1 MLTKQSVKKLFVSL
15 TQRAKK
21 VALEVAPQSD
31 ALHFIHQSDLYS
43 MHQSH
48 TKLLDGRIALI

>member
-1 MLTKQSVKKLFVSL
+1 MKSCGLVRCRLSATRIL
-15 TQRAKK
+15 KK

-48 TKLLDGRIALI
+48 NKLLDGRIALI